1 MDPVVLAT
9 FRDPWAYIAV
19 TTVLLLAGGIRALI
33 SGTLRTGREAEA
45 LEKRAE
51 VAEAA
56 LRVRDEQVNAAL
68 AVLPQVAEVLE
79 KIHEA
84 RPAAGTS

>member
-1 MDPVVLAT
+1 VDPVVLAT
-9 FRDPWAYIAV
+9 FRDPWAYIAMTAV
-19 TTVLLLAGGIRALI
+19 QLLAGGIRALI

>member
-19 TTVLLLAGGIRALI
+19 TAVLLLAGGIRALI